1 MVNDVIGERWE
12 GGVSHPAGMGLRVLA
27 FDHDTSPERVSLPSS
42 LH

>member
-1 MVNDVIGERWE
+1 MGNDVIGERLE
-12 GGVSHPAGMGLRVLA
+12 GGVNYPARMGLRVSV